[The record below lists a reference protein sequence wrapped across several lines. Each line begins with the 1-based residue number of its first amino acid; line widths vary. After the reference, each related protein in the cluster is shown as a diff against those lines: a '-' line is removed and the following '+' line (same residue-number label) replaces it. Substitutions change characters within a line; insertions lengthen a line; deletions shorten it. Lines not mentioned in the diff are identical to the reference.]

1 MKQKNE
7 NQFSRSKVESEEQ
20 VCFWT
25 LARKERDLKSKTAT
39 KPVGGARIAAIDRDR
54 IEKPPIQKPKHR
66 ARRET
71 VFFAF
76 VCYTEHSTLLR
87 EREDTRRTVGQL
99 DLS

>member
-1 MKQKNE
+1 MRTDLKNETKNE

-25 LARKERDLKSKTAT
+25 LARKERDLKSKTTT

-66 ARRET
+66 ERNC
-71 VFFAF
+71 FF
-76 VCYTEHSTLLR
+76 LLLFAIPNI
-87 EREDTRRTVGQL
+87 QL
-99 DLS
+99 F